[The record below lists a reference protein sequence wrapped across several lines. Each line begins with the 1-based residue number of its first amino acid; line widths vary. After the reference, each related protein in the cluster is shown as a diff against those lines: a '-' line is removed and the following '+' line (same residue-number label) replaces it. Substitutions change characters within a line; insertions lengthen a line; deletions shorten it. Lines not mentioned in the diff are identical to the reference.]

1 MQGMAIK
8 GQLPGSLSAA
18 AFETIQLQLRHAKE
32 TEGRRMKS
40 ERLRQKN
47 VLRFAEK
54 SIRCM
59 AIAHVV
65 SLGCVAI
72 AVIAVLKA

>member
-1 MQGMAIK
+1 MAVK
-8 GQLPGSLSAA
+8 GQLPSSSSAA

-47 VLRFAEK
+47 ALRFAEK

-59 AIAHVV
+59 AITHAVT
-65 SLGCVAI
+65 LGFVAI
-72 AVIAVLKA
+72 VVIAVLIA